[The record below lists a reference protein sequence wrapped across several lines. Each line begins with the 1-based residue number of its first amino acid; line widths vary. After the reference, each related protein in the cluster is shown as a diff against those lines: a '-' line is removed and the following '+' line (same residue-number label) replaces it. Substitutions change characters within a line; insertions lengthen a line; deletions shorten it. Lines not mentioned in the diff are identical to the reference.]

1 MLACLA
7 ADRCVSVLHCL
18 SRCCR
23 VNTPDSIE
31 LAMAGVCA
39 AILVAACQ
47 DTAVELLTW
56 PGRPRPAAIAITG
69 VLPGLWPA
77 CRHRVAAA
85 CPCGAAVSARVWAA
99 VLQAS
104 SACQHAGCGFG
115 PVCSAGSALE
125 RAKPWAGRH
134 YLCVHALLAADTAP
148 TAVAW
153 ALGPH
158 VYQPTCLVLQSL

>member
-1 MLACLA
+1 M
-7 ADRCVSVLHCL
+7 DVSVLHC

-69 VLPGLWPA
+69 VPPVLRLA
-77 CRHRVAAA
+77 CRRRVQRFLHAVPL
-85 CPCGAAVSARVWAA
+85 CQHVCGAALHVCSGSCMQCGCVSTCVGSSAAGVIRMPARCWLFGPICSAR
-99 VLQAS
+99 
-104 SACQHAGCGFG
+104 
-115 PVCSAGSALE
+115 PALE
-125 RAKPWAGRH
+125 RAK
-134 YLCVHALLAADTAP
+134 L
-148 TAVAW
+148 
-153 ALGPH
+153 
-158 VYQPTCLVLQSL
+158 